1 MSLTKTFLEL
11 NCSLRFFLILLPLLL
26 SDIGITL
33 KKKNCLMALPNYFCF
48 LPSSFTDDSHNKSLT
63 HLIPLGYPIFT
74 VLKLTVGK
82 IKSSVQFNSVTQSCL
97 SLCDPMNCSTPG
109 LPVHHQLLLL
119 IKILAQEL
127 NL

>member
-1 MSLTKTFLEL
+1 
-11 NCSLRFFLILLPLLL
+11 
-26 SDIGITL
+26 
-33 KKKNCLMALPNYFCF
+33 MALPNYFCF

-97 SLCDPMNCSTPG
+97 SLCDPMNCSTLG
-109 LPVHHQLLLL
+109 LPVHHQRPEFTQTH
-119 IKILAQEL
+119 IHQVGDAI
-127 NL
+127 